1 MKISTRLMV
10 GAIALTVFAVIGSA
24 GTTGILA
31 LNDSSNAIE
40 TTLKNQFH
48 AIAVGREAA
57 VQSSLNHYQDLLNS
71 LANGRMTQDAAY
83 GFVRPF
89 DSYRYEVGIMDKNA
103 LSGELAQWYQAEY
116 VPFHQR
122 KSRGDTPD
130 ADTWLEQMAYEA
142 QLLQHFYLQT
152 NPGWPDKL
160 ADMSDRS
167 DATIYGQQ
175 HRKYHTSYHDVIQR
189 FGFSDLMLVDHSG
202 LRVIYSV
209 SKGPHLGTSLKQ
221 GPFKETELAHTAKG
235 LLQNPQRFFIS
246 GFEHSPFQQG
256 ELSLYVGV
264 AVYHNAHSPE
274 RPVGY
279 LIAQIPASRFEA
291 LLSNNSHWQDLG
303 LGQTGDIYM
312 AGPQGQVITDLR
324 AHQQN
329 PSDFNRLL
337 RNTSLAEQAGAIER
351 TGTSAGWLHLNT
363 SPITAATAGAAG
375 TDLAQDY
382 AGREVYTAWQPLRLG
397 EHTYALI
404 VQQDPSE
411 VFAAMH
417 ELRARVGASIIVA
430 ALVLIALAA
439 LAAFFFSRYL
449 ARPMSELSR
458 RIEATARSRDLSTS
472 FDTSR
477 SDEVGDISRSL
488 NSLFASLGDTLAGVI
503 ASTRDSAATAAE
515 NATTSASCRA
525 DAQTQRR
532 EMGQMDSTL
541 HQVEQSLQ
549 QMHQDLQQ
557 TASQSH
563 AASQQARTGK
573 HQMGDVVDQV
583 SRLQTH
589 ITHSGESMQAL
600 SVAADDIVAVVDT
613 IKGVAEQTNLLAL
626 NAAIE
631 AARAGEHGRGFAVVA
646 DEVRRLSASTHDAT
660 GEIQALIDRLR
671 DTVNSTAAGLATE
684 RDSAASCVDYAS
696 AAQQSLGSIQRSV
709 ADIESVIATIAE
721 RSKGEYDRAQQA
733 RGSLTQVLE
742 TVEHTDASIARL
754 ADSAERQR
762 ALAQTTLENVSR
774 IRVAQQ

>member
-31 LNDSSNAIE
+31 LKDSSNAIE

-48 AIAVGREAA
+48 AIALGRDTAI
-57 VQSSLNHYQDLLNS
+57 QSSLSHYQDLLNS

-103 LSGELAQWYQAEY
+103 LSGELAQWYRNEY
-116 VPFHQR
+116 SPFHQR
-122 KSRGDTPD
+122 QSAGEAPNVNQ
-130 ADTWLEQMAYEA
+130 WLEQMAYEA

-152 NPGWPDKL
+152 NPGWPDQL
-160 ADMSDRS
+160 AQMSDRS

-175 HRKYHTSYHDVIQR
+175 HRKYHASYHDVIQR
-189 FGFSDLMLVDHSG
+189 FGFSDLMLVDHNG

-221 GPFKETELAHTAKG
+221 GPFQTSQLALTAKN
-235 LLQNPQRFFIS
+235 LQQNPERFFIS
-246 GFEHSPFQQG
+246 GFEHSQFRQG
-256 ELSLYVGV
+256 ELSLYIGV
-264 AVYHNAHSPE
+264 AVYHAAHSPE

-279 LIAQIPASRFEA
+279 LIAQIPATRFA
-291 LLSNNSHWQDLG
+291 HLLSNNGQWQDLG
-303 LGQTGDIYM
+303 LGQTGDIYL
-312 AGPQGQVITDLR
+312 AGPDGLAITDLR
-324 AHQQN
+324 AHQQT
-329 PSDFNRLL
+329 PADFNRQL
-337 RNTSLAEQAGAIER
+337 REAGLSQQAQDIER
-351 TGTSAGWLHLNT
+351 TGTSAGRLTL
-363 SPITAATAGAAG
+363 ATQPVQDATNGNAG
-375 TDLAQDY
+375 TDMAEDY
-382 AGREVYTAWQPLRLG
+382 LGREVYTAWQPVTLG
-397 EHTYALI
+397 NTTYALI
-404 VQQDPSE
+404 VQQEPDE
-411 VFAAMH
+411 VFAALH
-417 ELRARVGASIIVA
+417 ELRARVGASIAVA

-449 ARPMSELSR
+449 ARPMSELSQ
-458 RIEATARSRDLSTS
+458 RIEAAAGSRDLTTN

-488 NSLFASLGDTLAGVI
+488 NGLFANLGDTLAGVI
-503 ASTRDSAATAAE
+503 TSTRNSAATADE
-515 NATTSASCRA
+515 NARISASCRA
-525 DAQTQRR
+525 DAQTQRQH
-532 EMGQMDSTL
+532 MAHMDSAL
-541 HQVEQSLQ
+541 NQVEQSLQ
-549 QMHQDLQQ
+549 HMHQELQE

-563 AASQQARTGK
+563 TASQEARQGK

-589 ITHSGESMQAL
+589 ISHSGESMQAL
-600 SVAADDIVAVVDT
+600 SSAADDIVAVVDT

-646 DEVRRLSASTHDAT
+646 DEVRRLSANTHDAT

-671 DTVNSTAAGLATE
+671 ETVNSTAAGLATE
-684 RDSAASCVDYAS
+684 RDSAAECVDYAS
-696 AAQQSLGSIQRSV
+696 AAQQSLSNIQRSV
-709 ADIESVIATIAE
+709 ADIEGVITTIAQ
-721 RSKGEYDRAQQA
+721 RSEGEYQRAQQA
-733 RGSLTQVLE
+733 RSSLTQVLE
-742 TVEHTDASIARL
+742 TVEHTDDSITQL

-762 ALAQTTLENVSR
+762 TLAQSTLESVSS
-774 IRVAQQ
+774 IRVAQH

>member
-1 MKISTRLMV
+1 MKISTRLML

-31 LNDSSNAIE
+31 LKDSSNAIE

-48 AIAVGREAA
+48 AIALGREAA

-103 LSGELAQWYQAEY
+103 LSSELAQWYQNEY
-116 VPFHQR
+116 TPFHQR
-122 KSRGDTPD
+122 KSDGVTP
-130 ADTWLEQMAYEA
+130 AVGQWLEQMAYEA

-160 ADMSDRS
+160 ADMTDRS

-175 HRKYHTSYHDVIQR
+175 HRKYHASYHDVIQR

-209 SKGPHLGTSLKQ
+209 SKGPHLGTSLQQ
-221 GPFKETELAHTAKG
+221 GPFQNSALAHTAKD
-235 LLQNPQRFFIS
+235 LQQNPQRFIVS
-246 GFEHSPFQQG
+246 EFEHSPFQQG

-291 LLSNNSHWQDLG
+291 LLSNNRQWRDLG

-329 PSDFNRLL
+329 PRAFTQMLHSAGL
-337 RNTSLAEQAGAIER
+337 SHQAADIER
-351 TGTSAGWLHLNT
+351 TGTSAGWLQLNT
-363 SPITAATAGAAG
+363 QPVIAATSGTAG

-382 AGREVYTAWQPLRLG
+382 AGREVYTAWQPLTMG
-397 EHTYALI
+397 ENTYALI
-404 VQQDPSE
+404 VQQEPSE
-411 VFAAMH
+411 VFAALH
-417 ELRARVGASIIVA
+417 ELRARVGASIAAA

-449 ARPMSELSR
+449 ARPMSELSYH
-458 RIEATARSRDLSTS
+458 IETTARTRDLSTT

-488 NSLFASLGDTLAGVI
+488 NSLFASLSDTLAGVI
-503 ASTRDSAATAAE
+503 ASTRDSAATAEE

-532 EMGQMDSTL
+532 EMGQMDSAL
-541 HQVEQSLQ
+541 NQVEKSLQ
-549 QMHQDLQQ
+549 QMHQDLQE

-563 AASQQARTGK
+563 AASQEARAGK

-583 SRLQTH
+583 TRLQAH
-589 ITHSGESMQAL
+589 ISYSGESMQAL
-600 SVAADDIVAVVDT
+600 SSAADDIVAVVDT

-671 DTVNSTAAGLATE
+671 ETVTSTASGLATE
-684 RDSAASCVDYAS
+684 RDSAAHCVDYAS
-696 AAQQSLGSIQRSV
+696 AAQQSLSNIQRSV
-709 ADIESVIATIAE
+709 ADIENVITTIAE
-721 RSKGEYDRAQQA
+721 SSKGEYDRAQQA

-742 TVEHTDASIARL
+742 TVEHTDTSIAEL

-774 IRVAQQ
+774 IRVAQH